1 MKQYITKDFFK
12 RAILMF
18 VSVIIMGICVFF
30 LNRTNL
36 GPDPCSAVNY
46 AVSSRIGMS
55 FGTYQLIVNIIL
67 FLFTVVQDKTLFGLG
82 TLGNMIVVGYSADFT
97 GWVVGKMGF
106 LPENMTLTAT
116 QSVMIMIPT
125 LAVFLMA
132 AALYMNCGLG
142 TSPYDALPVLIHH
155 KLEKA
160 TEKTIPFRFVRMAYD
175 GAFTLAAFFIGGGI
189 GIVTVLMVFTLG
201 PAVDLVGKVVG
212 KLGIFSK

>member
-1 MKQYITKDFFK
+1 MKQYITKDFLK
-12 RAILMF
+12 RTILMF
-18 VSVIIMGICVFF
+18 VSVVIMGICVFF

-67 FLFTVVQDKTLFGLG
+67 FLFTVVQDKSLFGLG

-97 GWVVGKMGF
+97 GWVVGKLGL
-106 LPENMTLTAT
+106 LPETMTLTVA

-125 LAVFLMA
+125 LAVFLVA

-142 TSPYDALPVLIHH
+142 TSPYDALPILIHH
-155 KLEKA
+155 KIEKA
-160 TEKTIPFRFVRMAYD
+160 TKKTIPFRFVRMVYD
-175 GAFTLAAFFIGGGI
+175 GTFTLAAFLIGGGI

-212 KLGIFSK
+212 KLGIFSE

>member
-1 MKQYITKDFFK
+1 MKKYITKDFLK
-12 RAILMF
+12 GAILMF
-18 VSVIIMGICVFF
+18 ISVVIMGICVFF

-46 AVSSRIGMS
+46 AVSNRIGMS

-67 FLFTVVQDKTLFGLG
+67 FLFTVFQDRTLFGLG
-82 TLGNMIVVGYSADFT
+82 TIGNMVVVGYSADFT
-97 GWVVGKMGF
+97 GWVVGKLGL
-106 LPENMTLTAT
+106 LPETMTLTVA

-125 LAVFLMA
+125 LAVFLVA

-142 TSPYDALPVLIHH
+142 TSPYDALPLLIHH

-160 TEKTIPFRFVRMAYD
+160 TEKTIPFRFVRMVYD
-175 GAFTLAAFFIGGGI
+175 GTFTLAAFLIGGGI

-212 KLGIFSK
+212 KLGIFE

>member
-1 MKQYITKDFFK
+1 MKKYITKDFLK

-18 VSVIIMGICVFF
+18 ISVVIMGICVFF

-46 AVSSRIGMS
+46 AVSNRIGMS

-67 FLFTVVQDKTLFGLG
+67 FLFTVFQDRTLFGLG
-82 TLGNMIVVGYSADFT
+82 TIGNMVVVGYSADFT
-97 GWVVGKMGF
+97 GWVVGKVGLF
-106 LPENMTLTAT
+106 PETMTLTVA

-125 LAVFLMA
+125 LTVFLVA

-160 TEKTIPFRFVRMAYD
+160 TKKTIPFRFVRMVYD
-175 GAFTLAAFFIGGGI
+175 GTFTLAAFLIGGGI

-212 KLGIFSK
+212 KLGIFE

>member
-1 MKQYITKDFFK
+1 MKKYITKDFLK
-12 RAILMF
+12 RVILMF
-18 VSVIIMGICVFF
+18 ISVVIMGICVFF

-46 AVSSRIGMS
+46 AVSNRIGMS

-67 FLFTVVQDKTLFGLG
+67 FLFTVVQDRTLFGLG
-82 TLGNMIVVGYSADFT
+82 TIGNMVVVGYSADFT
-97 GWVVGKMGF
+97 GWIVGKAGL
-106 LPENMTLTAT
+106 LPETMTLTVA

-125 LAVFLMA
+125 LAVFLVA

-142 TSPYDALPVLIHH
+142 TSPYDALPLLIHH

-160 TEKTIPFRFVRMAYD
+160 TEKTIPFRFVRMVYD
-175 GAFTLAAFFIGGGI
+175 GTFTLAAFLIGGGI

-212 KLGIFSK
+212 KLGIFE

>member
-1 MKQYITKDFFK
+1 MKKYITKDFLK
-12 RAILMF
+12 RAILMLI
-18 VSVIIMGICVFF
+18 SVIIMGICVFF

-67 FLFTVVQDKTLFGLG
+67 FLFTVVQDRTLFGLG
-82 TLGNMIVVGYSADFT
+82 TIGNMVVVGYSADFT
-97 GWVVGKMGF
+97 GWVVGKLGL
-106 LPENMTLTAT
+106 LPETMTLTVA

-142 TSPYDALPVLIHH
+142 TSPYDALPVLIYH
-155 KLEKA
+155 KVEKA
-160 TEKTIPFRFVRMAYD
+160 TKKTIPFRFVRMVYD
-175 GAFTLAAFFIGGGI
+175 GMFTLAAFLIGGGI

-212 KLGIFSK
+212 KLGIFE